1 MQDRYVRNRCRIG
14 IGLLGFLFAL
24 GIAVVAGAAEA
35 PAAHSPL
42 TGVVN
47 VNRASA
53 VELQLLPGVGPA
65 RAQAII
71 EARAQGL
78 QPFCVTIDA
87 RGNDY
92 LPYLFGRRGYA
103 VIHRPSQLPRTLPVL
118 YSRLTAA

>member
-71 EARAQGL
+71 EARESRGDFLSLDDLTGIEGIGPASLRALRPHIVLEGE
-78 QPFCVTIDA
+78 TTA
-87 RGNDY
+87 R
-92 LPYLFGRRGYA
+92 RRVA
-103 VIHRPSQLPRTLPVL
+103 PKAARP
-118 YSRLTAA
+118 